1 MKSRFLSRMLAA
13 LAAALLLG
21 SALPAAAIR
30 EPSTFGDCRNALSAG
45 VAERLME
52 QLGGKKAAYAD
63 DDLAGVYIDE
73 DNRLVV
79 SVTSEAAKDRFSAL
93 LTDELIGDAV
103 EALAGSY
110 GGALPFDE
118 AALTENLYTVR
129 VQPYS
134 AAYLNGLQEALSP
147 HMDELGIYLLSVDEA
162 ANRLAVSTESADG
175 KARILAF
182 LRERE
187 PGFDESALQLTVEK
201 NTIQLEIE
209 RTFLPNWRNIAL
221 IAAGVLAAA
230 AVLIG
235 TLFLLRRRRR
245 RKPQP

>member
-134 AAYLNGLQEALSP
+134 AAYLNGLQ
-147 HMDELGIYLLSVDEA
+147 
-162 ANRLAVSTESADG
+162 
-175 KARILAF
+175 
-182 LRERE
+182 
-187 PGFDESALQLTVEK
+187 K

-209 RTFLPNWRNIAL
+209 RTFLPNGRNIAL